1 MWVRGSGGHGHSI
14 VMNRRHERRGGG
26 GGRGSHGKNARSKPL
41 FPNITH
47 IERSSRLL
55 YFAGLLRDFD
65 HVCFFTRF
73 KHAGKKTRS
82 KTSLYNTKPDGWN
95 HLN

>member
-1 MWVRGSGGHGHSI
+1 MGAG
-14 VMNRRHERRGGG
+14 ERWTWTQHCDESTTRTTWRG